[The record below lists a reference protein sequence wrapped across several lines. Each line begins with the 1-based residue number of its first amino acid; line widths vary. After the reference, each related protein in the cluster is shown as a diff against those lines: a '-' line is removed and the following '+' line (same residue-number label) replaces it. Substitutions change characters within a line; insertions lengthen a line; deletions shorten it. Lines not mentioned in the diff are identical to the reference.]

1 VTIVN
6 AGQCS
11 LTASQAGT
19 INYLSATAASGSAL
33 SRTFTISPKN
43 LTITGARASDKF
55 YDGSDTAAGDL
66 TSASLNGI
74 SFSDDV
80 SIALTGF
87 TARFSDANAQDNKL
101 VTFASVALQGS
112 KAANY
117 TVTQPTT
124 TASINQATS
133 GLAWTTPTAVVFG
146 TTLGGTQLNAT
157 ASVNGTWAY
166 SPTAGTRLNAGN
178 HTLSVTFTPLSAN
191 YAIETRTVTL
201 RVDRKAI
208 VITATDREAVYG
220 NAFIPMFTSTD
231 LVGSDATDQVI
242 FTYSGTGS
250 TAYPDSITAPVNRG
264 SYLITPSALSL
275 SVGNINNYEVSYIA
289 GVLTIT
295 QAQQEALAVSA
306 ATSGLIFSPAP
317 SQATTT
323 LSMPAGSAGSGTGAV
338 TYAVVTGNT
347 VCAISGT
354 TVTALTAGECTVAV
368 TRAADLNFVSK
379 TSQTIKITIAKST
392 QQLAFAS
399 ITTKTYGDDSFAVSP
414 TATSGL
420 AVSVSSLDTSVCDV
434 PTPLTIRLVSVGTCT
449 LVAEQAGNIN
459 YLSATAASGSSM
471 VRSFTVSQKMLTLSG
486 VTTVSREY
494 DGSRNATSQLRFNS
508 AQFSGVVGAD
518 SVALVWG
525 GATGSFATKTVD
537 VNKPVTID
545 GLSLSGIHAHRYTL
559 AAPLDVVGSITK
571 APLEPVGVTVAPR
584 RYNGNDIAVVE
595 TVGASFSGVVAN
607 DVVTLVATSVHGR
620 FNDALV
626 GNDKSVTI
634 TGITAGGADGQNYW
648 VPDFTV
654 RSSILV
660 QPLTVT
666 GIVTTNSREYNGL
679 LYLNARSILSVAG
692 AQLNGVVTGDGV
704 SLLTG
709 SFDGAFATG
718 AAGQDKLITVTG
730 VTIAGPKAANY
741 ALTPITTTGSITR
754 KSLSVSGMTAQDHI
768 YDGSID
774 ASPVIDM
781 TQATLVGVVSPD
793 VVEISPNA
801 LRAEFATPVVDTNKP
816 VTVTGLALTGIQ
828 SDNYVLQQPSMTANI
843 VRREVSVTGFTVA
856 SREYNGT
863 NAATALVNT
872 AGSSLTNTVQGDDV
886 SVVTG
891 AVIASFA
898 NKNVGANKAVTLAG
912 FELSGVDSSNYR
924 LRQPTATASITPR
937 SLTVSG
943 ITAADKIF
951 DGTTSATI
959 SVASASINGVL
970 NNDVVAI
977 DTTNAVGNFIDAQV
991 GSNKTVRITGV
1002 AVTGVDGVNY
1012 VVTQPTTT
1020 ATIITAVTA
1029 WMDFRAETATSSAEQ
1044 PVLRLSAPQVLP
1056 PAPARVSTQSVAGG
1070 RSTRVTAMRAVQ
1082 DAAIPVTHAIITV
1095 SSNTGRVLAR
1105 INVKVDPS
1113 NPTTA
1118 VTVPYAR
1125 RNVRVS
1131 VQFANDIG
1139 ISRGGPSGV
1148 NVTQGNTFDW
1158 AAVDGNPQIRGVE
1171 VPSSLIFAR
1180 GSSTLTNSMKASLR
1194 QAARAVIRQGGL
1206 VYVTGFAQ
1214 NGEIASAWRL
1224 ESLAQKR
1231 AEVVAKYLT
1240 TLGVR
1245 QWVTYQG
1252 HAGVRSP
1259 WNTARERRVAISTEP
1274 FYG

>member
-1 VTIVN
+1 
-6 AGQCS
+6 
-11 LTASQAGT
+11 
-19 INYLSATAASGSAL
+19 
-33 SRTFTISPKN
+33 
-43 LTITGARASDKF
+43 
-55 YDGSDTAAGDL
+55 
-66 TSASLNGI
+66 
-74 SFSDDV
+74 
-80 SIALTGF
+80 
-87 TARFSDANAQDNKL
+87 
-101 VTFASVALQGS
+101 
-112 KAANY
+112 
-117 TVTQPTT
+117 
-124 TASINQATS
+124 
-133 GLAWTTPTAVVFG
+133 
-146 TTLGGTQLNAT
+146 
-157 ASVNGTWAY
+157 
-166 SPTAGTRLNAGN
+166 
-178 HTLSVTFTPLSAN
+178 
-191 YAIETRTVTL
+191 
-201 RVDRKAI
+201 
-208 VITATDREAVYG
+208 
-220 NAFIPMFTSTD
+220 
-231 LVGSDATDQVI
+231 
-242 FTYSGTGS
+242 
-250 TAYPDSITAPVNRG
+250 
-264 SYLITPSALSL
+264 
-275 SVGNINNYEVSYIA
+275 
-289 GVLTIT
+289 
-295 QAQQEALAVSA
+295 
-306 ATSGLIFSPAP
+306 
-317 SQATTT
+317 
-323 LSMPAGSAGSGTGAV
+323 
-338 TYAVVTGNT
+338 
-347 VCAISGT
+347 
-354 TVTALTAGECTVAV
+354 
-368 TRAADLNFVSK
+368 
-379 TSQTIKITIAKST
+379 
-392 QQLAFAS
+392 
-399 ITTKTYGDDSFAVSP
+399 
-414 TATSGL
+414 
-420 AVSVSSLDTSVCDV
+420 
-434 PTPLTIRLVSVGTCT
+434 
-449 LVAEQAGNIN
+449 
-459 YLSATAASGSSM
+459 
-471 VRSFTVSQKMLTLSG
+471 
-486 VTTVSREY
+486 
-494 DGSRNATSQLRFNS
+494 
-508 AQFSGVVGAD
+508 
-518 SVALVWG
+518 
-525 GATGSFATKTVD
+525 
-537 VNKPVTID
+537 
-545 GLSLSGIHAHRYTL
+545 
-559 AAPLDVVGSITK
+559 
-571 APLEPVGVTVAPR
+571 
-584 RYNGNDIAVVE
+584 
-595 TVGASFSGVVAN
+595 
-607 DVVTLVATSVHGR
+607 
-620 FNDALV
+620 
-626 GNDKSVTI
+626 
-634 TGITAGGADGQNYW
+634 
-648 VPDFTV
+648 
-654 RSSILV
+654 
-660 QPLTVT
+660 
-666 GIVTTNSREYNGL
+666 
-679 LYLNARSILSVAG
+679 
-692 AQLNGVVTGDGV
+692 
-704 SLLTG
+704 
-709 SFDGAFATG
+709 
-718 AAGQDKLITVTG
+718 
-730 VTIAGPKAANY
+730 
-741 ALTPITTTGSITR
+741 
-754 KSLSVSGMTAQDHI
+754 
-768 YDGSID
+768 
-774 ASPVIDM
+774 
-781 TQATLVGVVSPD
+781 
-793 VVEISPNA
+793 
-801 LRAEFATPVVDTNKP
+801 
-816 VTVTGLALTGIQ
+816 
-828 SDNYVLQQPSMTANI
+828 
-843 VRREVSVTGFTVA
+843 
-856 SREYNGT
+856 
-863 NAATALVNT
+863 
-872 AGSSLTNTVQGDDV
+872 
-886 SVVTG
+886 
-891 AVIASFA
+891 VIASFA
-898 NKNVGANKAVTLAG
+898 NKNVGASKAVTLAG